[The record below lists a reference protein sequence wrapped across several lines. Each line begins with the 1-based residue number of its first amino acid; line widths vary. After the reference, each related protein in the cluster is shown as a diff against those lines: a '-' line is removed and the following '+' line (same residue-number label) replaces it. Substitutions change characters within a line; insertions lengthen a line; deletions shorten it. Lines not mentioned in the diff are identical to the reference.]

1 MAPHLHAAIEKLKLR
16 LIEVGTYVEENLLLS
31 VDALSSRDTEK
42 AEKVIANDD
51 AIDEIEVDFEEE
63 CLKILALH
71 QPVAID
77 LRFIVAA
84 LKINN
89 DLERIGDLAVNIAE
103 RTLFLAQ
110 HPPVNMIVDFQPMA
124 IKVRWMLKKSL
135 DSLVKQD
142 LEIARRVCDADDE
155 VDDMN
160 REMYSLIQNAMKESP
175 EKIEVLIH
183 LLSTSR
189 HLERTADHATSI
201 AEDVIYM
208 IEGEIVRH
216 RPYT

>member
-216 RPYT
+216 RPCT